1 MKRRKALLYAN
12 RPVNHG
18 VSIPVSLI
26 VVVPSGKM
34 AAFLA
39 TNRGSS
45 QKASR
50 RSTMD
55 SAHAS

>member
-1 MKRRKALLYAN
+1 MMRRKALLYAN
-12 RPVNHG
+12 RPVIRA
-18 VSIPVSLI
+18 VSMLASLI

-39 TNRGSS
+39 TNRGSN
-45 QKASR
+45 QKESR